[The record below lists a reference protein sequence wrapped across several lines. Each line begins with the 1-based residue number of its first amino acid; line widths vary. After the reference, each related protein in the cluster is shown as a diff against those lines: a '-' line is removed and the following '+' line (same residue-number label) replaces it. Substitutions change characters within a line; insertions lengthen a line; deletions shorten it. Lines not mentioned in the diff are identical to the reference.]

1 MALVQ
6 VRGVSEGT
14 HRRLK
19 RRAASRGQSLSEYLR
34 SELEELAERPTVEEM
49 AKRIAKLEPVGG
61 ETGAEAVRAG
71 REEREPAR

>member
-6 VRGVSEGT
+6 VRGVSAGA

-19 RRAASRGQSLSEYLR
+19 RRAADRGQSLSEYLR
-34 SELEELAERPTVEEM
+34 TELEELAEHPTVDEV

-61 ETGAEAVRAG
+61 ETGAEAVRAA
-71 REEREPAR
+71 RAERELPR

>member
-19 RRAASRGQSLSEYLR
+19 RRAADRGQSLSEYLR
-34 SELEELAERPTVEEM
+34 AELEELAEHPTVDEI
-49 AKRIAKLEPVGG
+49 AKRVAKLKPVGG
-61 ETGAEAVRAG
+61 ETGADAVRAA
-71 REEREPAR
+71 RAERELPR